1 MANPVDLQLSA
12 LIDEELETAEFE
24 LLSGRL
30 SRDAALRAR
39 YSRFAMIGEIV
50 RDGTALLDMSFAER
64 VRAGV
69 EKEPSGPLPTLG
81 GMQSYLR
88 PVLGMAIAAAVAVV
102 ALVSLTPGPQMP
114 ITGDTPGLAS
124 QQTGPTYTVP
134 VANSVGSSQPE
145 RLEYYFLRHGEYA
158 PMARKSTYSRVIAE
172 PVEDAGASSGAD
184 WDGFTDPAGQTPPDA
199 EVEAGQ

>member
-1 MANPVDLQLSA
+1 MANPVDLQISA
-12 LIDEELETAEFE
+12 LFDEELEEAEFE

-30 SRDAALRAR
+30 VRDATLRAR
-39 YSRFAMIGEIV
+39 YSRFAIIGEIM
-50 RDGTALLDMSFAER
+50 RDGAALLDTSFAER

-69 EKEPSGPLPTLG
+69 AKEPSGPLPTLG

-88 PVLGMAIAAAVAVV
+88 PVLGMAIAAAAAVV
-102 ALVSLTPGPQMP
+102 ALVSLAPGPQMP
-114 ITGDTPGLAS
+114 ITGDAPGLAS

-134 VANSVGSSQPE
+134 VASSAGSSQPE

-172 PVEDAGASSGAD
+172 PAEATGVPVGTEQ
-184 WDGFTDPAGQTPPDA
+184 DGFSGQADQTPVND
-199 EVEAGQ
+199 EIEAGQ